1 MWKII
6 KAGGQLIVKLGKGI
20 IDSIPVITANAG
32 EIVKAI
38 VNTILHINMLN
49 MGKNLIKNL
58 GSGLKSMG
66 GSISTAAKELLNKLL
81 HPFKSTATFSEIGR
95 NMINGI
101 ISGLKS
107 MAGGLISA
115 GKNAV
120 SGLVGGVKSFL
131 GIRSPSRV
139 FRDQVGKYMALGLSE
154 GFINEMSSV
163 ARKIQD
169 SIPTDFDM
177 DLNTKV
183 KGSMLASG
191 FNSSNTVGFTYSDL
205 VQAFREAMN
214 GMKVVLDDDEFGKI
228 IIDKVEGVL
237 V

>member
-58 GSGLKSMG
+58 GSGLRSMG
-66 GSISTAAKELLNKLL
+66 GSIGTAAKELLNKLL
-81 HPFKSTATFSEIGR
+81 HPFKSTTTFSEIGR

-131 GIRSPSRV
+131 GIKSPSRV

-154 GFINEMSSV
+154 GFTNEMSSV
-163 ARKIQD
+163 AKRIQQ

-214 GMKVVLDDDEFGKI
+214 GMKVVLDDDEVGEFVM
-228 IIDKVEGVL
+228 DRMEGVL